1 FIKLTPSVN
10 HQILLVALFFIN
22 IIISIFMFMSFII
35 NKKDNSVFLLGL
47 SFFSGLVYF
56 TETIFIIQK
65 TANEFTEIQTNSERI
80 AVFYFFRQLNFVLL
94 LSLAVYISNNKP
106 YLKNAFKDNITLILG
121 IVTTISLP
129 LITYYVCNSQYYLF
143 LKNNLLIKNEL
154 EWEIVC
160 IKSVI
165 ALWSLL
171 LLSVTLRKVKLEHK
185 FYTYIS
191 LLCFTSIL
199 CNIILLTFN
208 EAKYPVWFISRGIEV
223 MMKVFIVSLMMFE
236 SLKNLRRSNIMAF
249 NDELTNLHNR
259 RYFFKEYHS
268 LLEDNNIKQ
277 ICIIIIDIDHF
288 KKIND
293 TWGHKTGDIVIKNT
307 ANIIKENIRPD
318 DILARLGGEEF
329 IILLY
334 NLNIS
339 AARKIAERIREN
351 VEASVNNTITVPV
364 TVSVGLCLLPKLDC
378 FQLDIISLADQALY
392 KAKNSGRNQICV
404 YQK

>member
-1 FIKLTPSVN
+1 MRKLSPISTIAFLLFILFVTLFIILPDKNHTFIKLTPSVN

-106 YLKNAFKDNITLILG
+106 DLKNAFKDNITLILG

-199 CNIILLTFN
+199 CNII
-208 EAKYPVWFISRGIEV
+208 
-223 MMKVFIVSLMMFE
+223 
-236 SLKNLRRSNIMAF
+236 
-249 NDELTNLHNR
+249 
-259 RYFFKEYHS
+259 
-268 LLEDNNIKQ
+268 
-277 ICIIIIDIDHF
+277 
-288 KKIND
+288 
-293 TWGHKTGDIVIKNT
+293 
-307 ANIIKENIRPD
+307 
-318 DILARLGGEEF
+318 
-329 IILLY
+329 
-334 NLNIS
+334 
-339 AARKIAERIREN
+339 
-351 VEASVNNTITVPV
+351 
-364 TVSVGLCLLPKLDC
+364 
-378 FQLDIISLADQALY
+378 
-392 KAKNSGRNQICV
+392 
-404 YQK
+404 